1 MDTIQL
7 RASIMR
13 MREIAAKPHGRS
25 SEAEEAEVM
34 TAVLDL
40 LEDFLLDHKRQTE
53 LLETLATIADTV
65 EGLTVSETRTR

>member
-1 MDTIQL
+1 MDEIQL
-7 RASIMR
+7 RARIMR

-53 LLETLATIADTV
+53 LLEGIMFDLDA
-65 EGLTVSETRTR
+65 RTNRELGRS